1 MHINIVIVI
10 FKGAL
15 SKERRDLKIQEQRER
30 EGDRQRGG
38 PGGGNF
44 GDPLAVKTQITRSQM
59 EDEEGMAPKGMREM
73 PEWMRHVTAG
83 GKATYG
89 KRTNLS
95 MREQRESLPIFT
107 LKDALMQAIYDNQIL
122 IVIGETG
129 SGKTTQMTQ
138 YLIEAG
144 YGNRGKIGCTQPR

>member
-1 MHINIVIVI
+1 M
-10 FKGAL
+10 
-15 SKERRDLKIQEQRER
+15 SKERRDTKIQEQRER
-30 EGDRQRGG
+30 DGDKQRGG
-38 PGGGNF
+38 PGGVGNF
-44 GDPLAVKTQITRSQM
+44 NDPLTVKAQTSRSQM
-59 EDEEGMAPKGMREM
+59 EEEEGVGQGSKGMKEM

-95 MREQRESLPIFT
+95 IREQRESLPIFT
-107 LKDALMQAIYDNQIL
+107 LKEALMQAIYDNQIL

-138 YLIEAG
+138 YLVEAG
-144 YGNRGKIGCTQPR
+144 YGNRGKIGCTQPRYEILWVL